1 VDDQGKEALNFQIS
15 LLVWGLL
22 AGLLVF
28 VVIGIF
34 LLIGLYVFGVIVTI
48 IAAVQANA
56 GICYRYPL
64 TIRLIR

>member
-1 VDDQGKEALNFQIS
+1 
-15 LLVWGLL
+15 LVWGLL